1 MAKVKVLR
9 KHIKA
14 GTQLS
19 CFSCPIALALQD
31 LGYTDIHVS
40 TNRIAF
46 KTDRFYAIETPA
58 TALDFI
64 ELYDDLPW
72 AEARELPAFEFDL

>member
-1 MAKVKVLR
+1 MAKVKVTR

-46 KTDRFYAIETPA
+46 KTDRFYTIDPPAIAIE
-58 TALDFI
+58 FM
-64 ELYDDLPW
+64 EEYDDLPW
-72 AEARELPAFEFDL
+72 ADARELPAFEFDL